1 MWISWR
7 RARRGGRGVLWMLRD
22 WNIDLDEGVFR
33 DVEK

>member
-7 RARRGGRGVLWMLRD
+7 RGRRGGRGALWMLRD